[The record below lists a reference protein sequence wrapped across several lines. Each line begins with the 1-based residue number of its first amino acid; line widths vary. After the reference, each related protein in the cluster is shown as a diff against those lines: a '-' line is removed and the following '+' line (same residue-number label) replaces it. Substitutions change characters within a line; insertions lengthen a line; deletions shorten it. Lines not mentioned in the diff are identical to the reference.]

1 MFFNNLKECYLVP
14 GTGIEPVQ
22 PFRATGF
29 SYHYGFRHLVV
40 CGPDY
45 SFTIDY

>member
-1 MFFNNLKECYLVP
+1 MQYRKELLTYFREIKRLPKGAKVP

-29 SYHYGFRHLVV
+29 
-40 CGPDY
+40 
-45 SFTIDY
+45 